1 MNAHSADSYLPHT
14 SARSAKHVCVLNGEV
29 SHSQVATYFP
39 ENKMIGQLKNNCIIS
54 TISTIGEDNAF
65 DGRPVLLNVNLRC
78 MASLTFTTF
87 LLLYDWSTVQ
97 YRQKAKY
104 EHIQQT

>member
-54 TISTIGEDNAF
+54 TIGEDNAF
-65 DGRPVLLNVNLRC
+65 DGRSAGTLISGVWP
-78 MASLTFTTF
+78 A
-87 LLLYDWSTVQ
+87 
-97 YRQKAKY
+97 
-104 EHIQQT
+104 

>member
-1 MNAHSADSYLPHT
+1 MNAHLVDSYLPHT

-54 TISTIGEDNAF
+54 TIGEDNAF
-65 DGRPVLLNVNLRC
+65 DGRSAGTLISGVWP
-78 MASLTFTTF
+78 A
-87 LLLYDWSTVQ
+87 
-97 YRQKAKY
+97 
-104 EHIQQT
+104 

>member
-14 SARSAKHVCVLNGEV
+14 FARSAKQVCVLNGEV

-54 TISTIGEDNAF
+54 TIGEDNAF
-65 DGRPVLLNVNLRC
+65 DGRSAGTLISGVWP
-78 MASLTFTTF
+78 A
-87 LLLYDWSTVQ
+87 
-97 YRQKAKY
+97 
-104 EHIQQT
+104 